1 MSLDK
6 RLSKHARKGRLP
18 LIILFAAL
26 AAIFGLAAFASYN
39 DAHAKLHGLMEY
51 NGSQI
56 RTGTWYE
63 ANLHYIVGG
72 YAEDK
77 KGLYYIA
84 PLEQDGTYLGIY
96 VPKSMQ
102 STADKIMDETMDY
115 LNGGSE
121 PTTYL
126 KGRGKLTNMAP
137 KEKEYFIDWFEVSGV
152 SSLEVGSMAV
162 YYKLDMVEGKSA
174 GTDAIIFGLVA
185 AASLAIAAIILIR
198 FIGKKYRKKV
208 DQTIQERG
216 LNPDFI
222 EEDLNG
228 GLKTRVA
235 DFGKHYAILY
245 NSPQQLVDYQ
255 DLVWVYKQKNT
266 TTHKLYGVIPVGKTV
281 AHAVVLTT
289 RDKKQMSTT
298 VKKEAEADEVLQYL
312 IAQVPYALYGYTEEL
327 AGVYK
332 QNFETMIAAVD
343 QRKASNV

>member
-6 RLSKHARKGRLP
+6 RLSKHATKGRLP

-26 AAIFGLAAFASYN
+26 AVLFGLAAFASYN
-39 DAHAKLHGLMEY
+39 DAHEKVHDLMEY

-63 ANLHYIVGG
+63 ANLHYLVGG

-77 KGLYYIA
+77 KGVYYIA

-102 STADKIMDETMDY
+102 STADQIMDETMDY

-137 KEKEYFIDWFEVSGV
+137 KEKEFFIDWFEASGI

-174 GTDAIIFGLVA
+174 GTDAVIFGLVA
-185 AASLAIAAIILIR
+185 AGFLAIVAIILIR
-198 FIGKKYRKKV
+198 LAGKKYRKKV
-208 DQTIQERG
+208 DEVIQSRG
-216 LNPDFI
+216 LNPDYI
-222 EEDLNG
+222 DEDLNG
-228 GLKTRVA
+228 GLKTRTA
-235 DFGKHYAILY
+235 DFGRHYAVLY
-245 NSPQQLVDYQ
+245 NSPQQLIDYQ
-255 DLVWVYKQKNT
+255 DLVWAYKQKNT
-266 TTHKLYGVIPVGKTV
+266 TTHKLYGIIPVGKTV
-281 AHAVVLTT
+281 AHSVVLTM
-289 RDKKQMSTT
+289 RDKKQLSTN

-327 AGVYK
+327 AGAYK
-332 QNFETMIAAVD
+332 QNFEAMITAVD
-343 QRKASNV
+343 QRKATNV